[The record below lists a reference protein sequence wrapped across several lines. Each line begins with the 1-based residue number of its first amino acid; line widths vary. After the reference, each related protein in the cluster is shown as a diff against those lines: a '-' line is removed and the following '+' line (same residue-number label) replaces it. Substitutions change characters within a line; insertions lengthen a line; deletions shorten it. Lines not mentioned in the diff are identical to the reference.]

1 MDSKN
6 SLKVELIMNTGY
18 DFHYDLKQKLYCFV
32 NDIHLNTNDELHDY
46 LSFLL
51 YDDIDN
57 EIINLSYISKSEIN
71 GK

>member
-1 MDSKN
+1 
-6 SLKVELIMNTGY
+6 MNTGD
-18 DFHYDLKQKLYCFV
+18 DFDYLRKKLYCFI

-57 EIINLSYISKSEIN
+57 AILNLDHISKSEIN
-71 GK
+71 G